1 MVLKNVIKKKRKK
14 FSWKN
19 LAFKEAEKSLSFT
32 KEYDIFNSEQLGGD
46 RPLFFKIELNVSVS
60 MEINMFFL
68 YRVNNMPI
76 YCCIKIKITI
86 IIVLFFKKLN
96 V

>member
-60 MEINMFFL
+60 MEVDMFFL

-76 YCCIKIKITI
+76 YCCIKIKIII
-86 IIVLFFKKLN
+86 IIVLFF
-96 V
+96 